1 MAGEIKPI
9 FSKEAE
15 AQLNKINSEISLI
28 YDNVKELDKIKLDFK
43 SFKGYQKAVEEQE
56 KSTEK
61 LTASQKKLEKATE
74 NLSFAQSEEG
84 KELARLRQL
93 TNQQNKENR
102 EAAKDATTA
111 ADGYDRLRIEL
122 TKAEKKYRDLA
133 STQGLATAET
143 KKAQKQV
150 QDLRQEI
157 DDINEPIGRFNDNV
171 GNYASAVPGFDRLNG
186 ALSGVGVNLGEIA
199 SGGVGVR
206 AAFAAIGAGLV
217 SATRAG
223 LAFIATPIG
232 LTIAALAAIGIAT
245 KAFFDFNVK
254 IAETNVL
261 VERLANTTGAATDKL
276 REQATAIESA
286 YGKDFNEA
294 VRELADLQRDFG
306 VSSEEA
312 FKIYNDGLARG
323 GAASGEF
330 GDSIRE
336 YGQLFAANGFSA
348 QEFIDILN
356 TGIDL
361 GIYNDKLPD
370 AIKEAGISLQ
380 EQTKSTREALV
391 NAFGASFT
399 ADLLDQ
405 VNTGAITIKDAL
417 NLIAEESERVGLN
430 QEQLATL
437 TADVFRGA
445 GEDAGGAQKIFEALN
460 ESVNL
465 SSEALSD
472 LSEAQRKS
480 AELFDELESAQT
492 EAFKSDDAIA
502 FLAVVKQVWIKIKIA
517 FFDSITFITK
527 TWVSGIELIGA
538 NFAAFS
544 VRIQAIP
551 ALFKAVFEDVKS
563 ILKDA
568 ATNAVQ
574 YGEVLGKA
582 FSFDFS
588 GAAAQLKGI
597 KDVNFELKN
606 TKKIQEDTDNAAK
619 LAYTNALEQVR
630 ADKKALIELNKLN
643 EELATAGG
651 GVTGGGTDGGG
662 TDGDDGE
669 SDGFDVSA
677 AIKAAGIKN
686 AQALA
691 EEQNKLSEQ
700 FKNSDSA
707 TAAKEFIDG
716 LASLQK
722 QYNAELI
729 SDTIE
734 TLEKIIE
741 VENLTDDERK
751 EALETLADF
760 RIDLQKNNVKTLE
773 ELAKEQAKK
782 EQDLRD
788 KEKEAKD
795 KQADEDKERAESVQ
809 QAKQIITELGF
820 EALTDIT
827 NEFFDRQSEKNAAEL
842 AKFEEE
848 QNKRLEYVNQL
859 EADGAITEEEA
870 SARRIRLEEET
881 AKKQTEIKRKQA
893 MQDKA
898 QALFNIAVNTAQAA
912 IASIAAAPLAIG
924 ALPNPAGIA
933 SLAAVIAQGAI
944 QAAIVASRP
953 IPEFYKGTDYSPE
966 GLAFVGER
974 GAELI
979 EYPDGTQRIAAEKT
993 LEYLPE
999 GTKVK
1004 TAEQT
1009 RALMNDGLKGEI
1021 RGLRSDLKRKK
1032 MSVNIDVRNNSRI
1045 EYLGL

>member
-15 AQLNKINSEISLI
+15 AQLNKINTEISLI

-74 NLSFAQSEEG
+74 NLSFAQTEEG

-111 ADGYDRLRIEL
+111 AEGYDRLRLEL

-150 QDLRQEI
+150 QELRQEI

-171 GNYASAVPGFDRLNG
+171 GNYASAIPGFDRLNG
-186 ALSGVGVNLGEIA
+186 ALSGLGVNLDGIA
-199 SGGVGVR
+199 AGSGGVKAV
-206 AAFAAIGAGLV
+206 FAAIGAGLV

-232 LTIAALAAIGIAT
+232 ATIAALVAIGIAT

-312 FKIYNDGLARG
+312 FEIYNDGLARG

-370 AIKEAGISLQ
+370 AIKEAGISLN
-380 EQTKSTREALV
+380 EQTKATREALV

-417 NLIAEESERVGLN
+417 NLIAEESEKVGLN

-492 EAFKSDDAIA
+492 EAFKSDEAVA

-527 TWVSGIELIGA
+527 KWVSGIELIGA

-544 VRIQAIP
+544 VRIQSIP
-551 ALFKAVFEDVKS
+551 KLFKAVFEDVKS

-568 ATNAVQ
+568 AANAVQ
-574 YGEVLGKA
+574 YGEVLAKA
-582 FSFDFS
+582 FSFDFD

-619 LAYTNALEQVR
+619 LAYNNALEQVR

-643 EELATAGG
+643 EELGATGG
-651 GVTGGGTDGGG
+651 GGTGGGTDGGG
-662 TDGDDGE
+662 TEGATGGGE
-669 SDGFDVSA
+669 SEGFDVSG
-677 AIKAAGIKN
+677 AIKEAAKKN
-686 AQALA
+686 AKALA
-691 EEQNKLSEQ
+691 DEQKALSDQ
-700 FKNSDSA
+700 FKNSQIGSQ
-707 TAAKEFIDG
+707 EFIDG
-716 LASLQK
+716 LSSLQK

-788 KEKEAKD
+788 EEAKAKD
-795 KQADEDKERAESVQ
+795 KQAEDDKKRAESVQ

-827 NEFFDRQSEKNAAEL
+827 NEFFDRQSEKNAEEL

-870 SARRIRLEEET
+870 SARRLRLEEET

-893 MQDKA
+893 IQDKA

-912 IASIAAAPLAIG
+912 IASLAAAPLATAFG
-924 ALPNPAGIA
+924 PNPAGIA
-933 SLAAVIAQGAI
+933 ALAAVLAQGTI

-1009 RALMNDGLKGEI
+1009 RALLNDGLKGEI
-1021 RGLRSDLKRKK
+1021 KGLRSDLKRKK

>member
-28 YDNVKELDKIKLDFK
+28 YDNVKQLDKIKLDFQ

-74 NLSFAQSEEG
+74 NLSFAQTEEG

-102 EAAKDATTA
+102 DAAKDATTA
-111 ADGYDRLRIEL
+111 AEGYDRLRIEL

-133 STQGLATAET
+133 ATQGLATTET
-143 KKAQKQV
+143 KKAQKEV
-150 QDLRQEI
+150 QDLREEI
-157 DDINEPIGRFNDNV
+157 DGINEPIGRFNDNV
-171 GNYASAVPGFDRLNG
+171 GNYASAIPGFSRLDG
-186 ALSGVGVNLGEIA
+186 ALSSVGVSMEGIA
-199 SGGVGVR
+199 AGSVGVK
-206 AAFAAIGAGLV
+206 AAFAAVAAGLA

-223 LAFIATPIG
+223 LRFIATPVG
-232 LTIAALAAIGIAT
+232 ATIAALAAVGIAT
-245 KAFFDFNVK
+245 AAFFKFNIK
-254 IAETNVL
+254 IGETNVL
-261 VERLANTTGAATDKL
+261 VEQLANTTGAATDKL
-276 REQATAIESA
+276 RQQATAIESA
-286 YGKDFNEA
+286 YGKDFKEA
-294 VRELADLQRDFG
+294 VKELADLQRDFG
-306 VSSEEA
+306 ISSEEA

-380 EQTKSTREALV
+380 EQTKSTRAALV

-399 ADLLDQ
+399 ASVLNQ
-405 VNTGAITIKDAL
+405 VNSGAISIKEAL
-417 NLIAEESERVGLN
+417 NLIAEESEKVGLN

-460 ESVNL
+460 KSVDLTAESL
-465 SSEALSD
+465 TD
-472 LSEAQRKS
+472 LAEAQRKS
-480 AELFDELESAQT
+480 AELFNELEEAQT
-492 EAFKSDDAIA
+492 EAFKSDNAIA
-502 FLAVVKQVWIKIKIA
+502 FGAQLKNIWINIKIG
-517 FFDSITFITK
+517 FFDSISFVRDII
-527 TWVSGIELIGA
+527 SEGIGFVKA
-538 NFAAFS
+538 DFASLS
-544 VRIQAIP
+544 VRVSAIP
-551 ALFKAVFEDVKS
+551 KVFKAVFEDV
-563 ILKDA
+563 INTLKDVA
-568 ATNAVQ
+568 NNAVQ
-574 YGEVLGKA
+574 YGEVIGKA
-582 FSFDFS
+582 LSLDFS
-588 GAAAQLKGI
+588 GAKDQLKGI
-597 KDVNFELKN
+597 QDVNFELIN
-606 TKKIQEDTDNAAK
+606 TKNIQEETESAAR
-619 LAYTNALEQVR
+619 LAYLMSLKRTSDE
-630 ADKKALIELNKLN
+630 KAAIIELNKVK
-643 EELATAGG
+643 AAGP
-651 GVTGGGTDGGG
+651 DGP
-662 TDGDDGE
+662 DGDGPDGDGPDGTE
-669 SDGFDVSA
+669 SGGFDVSA
-677 AIKAAGIKN
+677 AIKDAGIKN

-700 FKNSDSA
+700 FKNSEIGA
-707 TAAKEFIDG
+707 QEFIDG

-741 VENLTDDERK
+741 VENLSVEERA
-751 EALETLADF
+751 EALEMLADF

-773 ELAKEQAKK
+773 ELAKEQA
-782 EQDLRD
+782 D
-788 KEKEAKD
+788 KENQREDIRVKDAEERDEAELK
-795 KQADEDKERAESVQ
+795 RAESVAE
-809 QAKQIITELGF
+809 AKKIIEELGF
-820 EALTDIT
+820 EVLTDLT
-827 NEFFDRQSEKNAAEL
+827 NEFFSRRTEKNEEEF
-842 AKFEEE
+842 AKFQEE
-848 QNKRLEYVNQL
+848 QNKRLEYINLL

-870 SARRIRLEEET
+870 SARRIKLEEET
-881 AKKQTEIKRKQA
+881 VRKQTEIKRKQA

-898 QALFNIAVNTAQAA
+898 QALFNIAVGTAQAA
-912 IASIAAAPLAIG
+912 IASLAAAPLAYGIV
-924 ALPNPAGIA
+924 PNPAGVA
-933 SLAAVIAQGAI
+933 SLAAVVSQGVI

-953 IPEFYKGTDYSPE
+953 IPEFYKGTDSSPE

-1009 RALMNDGLKGEI
+1009 RALLNDGLKGEI
-1021 RGLRSDLKRKK
+1021 KGLRSDLKRKK

>member
-1 MAGEIKPI
+1 M
-9 FSKEAE
+9 
-15 AQLNKINSEISLI
+15 
-28 YDNVKELDKIKLDFK
+28 
-43 SFKGYQKAVEEQE
+43 
-56 KSTEK
+56 
-61 LTASQKKLEKATE
+61 
-74 NLSFAQSEEG
+74 
-84 KELARLRQL
+84 
-93 TNQQNKENR
+93 
-102 EAAKDATTA
+102 
-111 ADGYDRLRIEL
+111 
-122 TKAEKKYRDLA
+122 
-133 STQGLATAET
+133 
-143 KKAQKQV
+143 
-150 QDLRQEI
+150 
-157 DDINEPIGRFNDNV
+157 
-171 GNYASAVPGFDRLNG
+171 
-186 ALSGVGVNLGEIA
+186 GEIA

-232 LTIAALAAIGIAT
+232 ATIAALAAIGIAT

-312 FKIYNDGLARG
+312 FEIYNDGLARG

-370 AIKEAGISLQ
+370 AIKEAGISLN
-380 EQTKSTREALV
+380 EQTKATREALV

-492 EAFKSDDAIA
+492 EAFKSDDAVA
-502 FLAVVKQVWIKIKIA
+502 FLAVVKQVWIKIKIK
-517 FFDSITFITK
+517 FFESITFITK
-527 TWVSGIELIGA
+527 KWVSGIELIGA
-538 NFAAFS
+538 NLASFS
-544 VRIQAIP
+544 VRISAIP
-551 ALFKAVFEDVKS
+551 ALFKAVFQDVKS

-568 ATNAVQ
+568 ASSAVQ
-574 YGEVLGKA
+574 YGQVLGKA
-582 FSFDFS
+582 FSFDFD

-606 TKKIQEDTDNAAK
+606 TKKIQEETDNAAK
-619 LAYTNALEQVR
+619 IAYNNALEQVR
-630 ADKKALIELNKLN
+630 SDKQALIELNKLN
-643 EELATAGG
+643 EELAKEQAKKEKDKDKDKDNEADEDKET
-651 GVTGGGTDGGG
+651 
-662 TDGDDGE
+662 E
-669 SDGFDVSA
+669 GFDVSA
-677 AIKAAGIKN
+677 AIKEAAKKN
-686 AQALA
+686 AKALA
-691 EEQNKLSEQ
+691 DEQEKLSEQ
-700 FKNSDSA
+700 FKNSQIGSQ
-707 TAAKEFIDG
+707 EFIDG
-716 LASLQK
+716 LSSLQK

-751 EALETLADF
+751 KALETLADF

-788 KEKEAKD
+788 QEAKAKD
-795 KQADEDKERAESVQ
+795 KEAQKDKERAESVQ
-809 QAKQIITELGF
+809 QAKEIITELGF

-893 MQDKA
+893 IQDKA

-912 IASIAAAPLAIG
+912 IASLAAAPLAT
-924 ALPNPAGIA
+924 ALGPNPAGIA
-933 SLAAVIAQGAI
+933 ALAAVLAQGTI

-1021 RGLRSDLKRKK
+1021 KGLRSDLKRKK

>member
-111 ADGYDRLRIEL
+111 ADGYDRLRLEL

-143 KKAQKQV
+143 KKAQQEV
-150 QDLRQEI
+150 QDLRQAI

-171 GNYASAVPGFDRLNG
+171 GNYASAIPGFDRLNG
-186 ALSGVGVNLGEIA
+186 ALSGLGVNLDGIA
-199 SGGVGVR
+199 AGSGGVKS
-206 AAFAAIGAGLV
+206 AFATIGSGLA

-232 LTIAALAAIGIAT
+232 AAIAALVAVGIAT
-245 KAFFDFNVK
+245 KAFFDFNIK
-254 IAETNVL
+254 IGETNIL

-312 FKIYNDGLARG
+312 FEIYNDGLARG

-370 AIKEAGISLQ
+370 AIKEAGISLN
-380 EQTKSTREALV
+380 EQTKATREALV

-465 SSEALSD
+465 SGEALSD

-480 AELFDELESAQT
+480 AELFNELERAQT
-492 EAFKSDDAIA
+492 RAFKSEAAIA
-502 FLAVVKQVWIKIKIA
+502 FTQSIKNIGTQALTVIINLLADYRERVVNTFNTAKLVVFNFKEILLNLPQIFKGLGKDILAFGNQYIQTFKNVVESIKKFNFKGALADFNNLEFKFTETENVVKNLDGVKEYIA
-517 FFDSITFITK
+517 LEEERK
-527 TWVSGIELIGA
+527 
-538 NFAAFS
+538 N
-544 VRIQAIP
+544 
-551 ALFKAVFEDVKS
+551 
-563 ILKDA
+563 ILLE
-568 ATNAVQ
+568 Q
-574 YGEVLGKA
+574 
-582 FSFDFS
+582 
-588 GAAAQLKGI
+588 
-597 KDVNFELKN
+597 
-606 TKKIQEDTDNAAK
+606 AK
-619 LAYTNALEQVR
+619 L
-630 ADKKALIELNKLN
+630 
-643 EELATAGG
+643 EERATAGG
-651 GVTGGGTDGGG
+651 AGGRG
-662 TDGDDGE
+662 GDDDE
-669 SDGFDVSA
+669 SKGFDVSG

-686 AQALA
+686 AKALGD
-691 EEQNKLSEQ
+691 EQNKLSEQ
-700 FKNSDSA
+700 FKNSEIGSE
-707 TAAKEFIDG
+707 EFIDG

-751 EALETLADF
+751 KALETLADF

-788 KEKEAKD
+788 QEAKD
-795 KQADEDKERAESVQ
+795 AEKAAEAEIERAERVQ
-809 QAKQIITELGF
+809 QAKEIITELGF

-912 IASIAAAPLAIG
+912 IRSLAAAPLALG
-924 ALPNPAGIA
+924 AAPNPAGIA

-1021 RGLRSDLKRKK
+1021 KGLRSDLKRKK

>member
-111 ADGYDRLRIEL
+111 AEGYDRLRIEL

-133 STQGLATAET
+133 STQGLASAET

-150 QDLRQEI
+150 QELRQEI

-171 GNYASAVPGFDRLNG
+171 GNYASAIPGFDRLNG
-186 ALSGVGVNLGEIA
+186 ALSGLGVNLDGIA
-199 SGGVGVR
+199 AGSGGVKS
-206 AAFAAIGAGLV
+206 AFATIGSGLA

-232 LTIAALAAIGIAT
+232 AAIAALAAVGLAA
-245 KAFFDFNVK
+245 KAFFDFNVE
-254 IAETNVL
+254 IAETNIL

-312 FKIYNDGLARG
+312 FEIYNDGLARG

-370 AIKEAGISLQ
+370 AIKEAGISLN
-380 EQTKSTREALV
+380 EQTKATREALV

-399 ADLLDQ
+399 ADLLDK
-405 VNTGAITIKDAL
+405 VNSGAISIKDAL
-417 NLIAEESERVGLN
+417 NLIAQESEKVGLN

-460 ESVNL
+460 QSVNL
-465 SSEALSD
+465 TDESLSD
-472 LSEAQRKS
+472 LSQAQKET
-480 AELFDELESAQT
+480 AGLLDELEAAQT
-492 EAFKSDDAIA
+492 RAFKSDALIA
-502 FLAVVKQVWIKIKIA
+502 FNAALKNTWIGIKIG
-517 FFDSITFITK
+517 FFNAISFVSDTITE
-527 TWVSGIELIGA
+527 GIGYIKA
-538 NFAAFS
+538 DFASLS
-544 VRIQAIP
+544 VRIQSIP
-551 ALFKAVFEDVKS
+551 AVFKAVFQDVIR
-563 ILKDA
+563 ILQDVA
-568 ATNAVQ
+568 NNAVQ
-574 YGEVLGKA
+574 YGQVIEKA
-582 FSFDFS
+582 FRLDFQ
-588 GAAAQLKGI
+588 GAKDQLKGI
-597 KDVNFELKN
+597 EAVNFELKN
-606 TKKIQEDTDNAAK
+606 TKKIQEETESAARF
-619 LAYTNALEQVR
+619 AYLNSLKQTNEEKQSI
-630 ADKKALIELNKLN
+630 KELN
-643 EELATAGG
+643 ELKKEGATAGG

-691 EEQNKLSEQ
+691 EEQNKLSDK
-700 FKNSDSA
+700 FKNSQIGSQ
-707 TAAKEFIDG
+707 EFIDG
-716 LASLQK
+716 LSSLQK

-788 KEKEAKD
+788 QEAKAKD
-795 KQADEDKERAESVQ
+795 KQAEDDKKRAESVQ

-893 MQDKA
+893 IQDKA

-912 IASIAAAPLAIG
+912 IASLAAAPLAT
-924 ALPNPAGIA
+924 ALGPNPAGIA
-933 SLAAVIAQGAI
+933 ALAAVLAQGTI

-979 EYPDGTQRIAAEKT
+979 EYPDGTQRIAAQKT

-1021 RGLRSDLKRKK
+1021 KGLRSDLKRKK

>member
-111 ADGYDRLRIEL
+111 ADGYDRLRLEL

-143 KKAQKQV
+143 KKAQQEV
-150 QDLRQEI
+150 QDLRQAI

-171 GNYASAVPGFDRLNG
+171 GNYASAIPGFDRLNG
-186 ALSGVGVNLGEIA
+186 ALSGLGVNLDGIA
-199 SGGVGVR
+199 AGSGGVKS
-206 AAFAAIGAGLV
+206 AFATIGSGLA

-232 LTIAALAAIGIAT
+232 AAIAALVAVGIAT
-245 KAFFDFNVK
+245 KAFFDFNIK
-254 IAETNVL
+254 IGETNIL

-312 FKIYNDGLARG
+312 FEIYNDGLARG

-370 AIKEAGISLQ
+370 AIKEAGISLN
-380 EQTKSTREALV
+380 EQTKATREALV

-405 VNTGAITIKDAL
+405 VNSGAITIKDAL

-465 SSEALSD
+465 SGEALSD

-480 AELFDELESAQT
+480 AELFNELERAQT
-492 EAFKSDDAIA
+492 RAFKSEAAIA
-502 FLAVVKQVWIKIKIA
+502 FTQSIKNIGTQALTVIINLLADYRERVVNTFNTAKLVVFNFKEILLNLPQIFKGLGKDILAFGNQYIQTFKNVVESIKKFNFKGALADFNNLEFKFTETENVVKNLDGVKEYIA
-517 FFDSITFITK
+517 LEEERK
-527 TWVSGIELIGA
+527 
-538 NFAAFS
+538 N
-544 VRIQAIP
+544 
-551 ALFKAVFEDVKS
+551 
-563 ILKDA
+563 ILLE
-568 ATNAVQ
+568 Q
-574 YGEVLGKA
+574 
-582 FSFDFS
+582 
-588 GAAAQLKGI
+588 
-597 KDVNFELKN
+597 
-606 TKKIQEDTDNAAK
+606 AK
-619 LAYTNALEQVR
+619 L
-630 ADKKALIELNKLN
+630 
-643 EELATAGG
+643 EERATAGG
-651 GVTGGGTDGGG
+651 AGGRG
-662 TDGDDGE
+662 GDDDE
-669 SDGFDVSA
+669 SKGFDVSG

-686 AQALA
+686 AKALGD
-691 EEQNKLSEQ
+691 EQNKLSEQ
-700 FKNSDSA
+700 FKNSEIGSE
-707 TAAKEFIDG
+707 EFIDG

-751 EALETLADF
+751 KALETLADF

-788 KEKEAKD
+788 QEAKD
-795 KQADEDKERAESVQ
+795 AEKAAEAEIERAERVQ
-809 QAKQIITELGF
+809 QAKEIITELGF

-912 IASIAAAPLAIG
+912 IRSLAAAPLALG
-924 ALPNPAGIA
+924 AAPNPAGIA

-1021 RGLRSDLKRKK
+1021 KGLRSDLKRKK

>member
-28 YDNVKELDKIKLDFK
+28 YDNVKELDKIKLNFK

-61 LTASQKKLEKATE
+61 LTASQKKLQKATE
-74 NLSFAQSEEG
+74 NLSFAQTEEG

-111 ADGYDRLRIEL
+111 AEGYDRLRLEL

-133 STQGLATAET
+133 STQGLASAET

-150 QDLRQEI
+150 QELRQEI

-171 GNYASAVPGFDRLNG
+171 GNYASAIPGFDRLNG
-186 ALSGVGVNLGEIA
+186 ALSGLGVNLDGIA
-199 SGGVGVR
+199 AGSGGVKS
-206 AAFAAIGAGLV
+206 AFAAIGAGLV

-232 LTIAALAAIGIAT
+232 AAIAALVAVGIAT

-370 AIKEAGISLQ
+370 AIKEAGISLN
-380 EQTKSTREALV
+380 EQTKATREALV

-405 VNTGAITIKDAL
+405 VNSGAITIKDAL

-460 ESVNL
+460 QSVNL

-480 AELFDELESAQT
+480 AELFNQLEAAQT
-492 EAFKSDDAIA
+492 RAFKSEQAIA
-502 FLAVVKQVWIKIKIA
+502 FTQAIKNIGTQALTVLINMLADYRERVVNTFNTAKLVVFNFKEILLNLPQIFKGLGKDIVSFGNQYIKTFKNVVESIKKFNFKDALSEFNNLEFKFTETENVVKNLDGVKEYL
-517 FFDSITFITK
+517 
-527 TWVSGIELIGA
+527 ELEEE
-538 NFAAFS
+538 
-544 VRIQAIP
+544 R
-551 ALFKAVFEDVKS
+551 
-563 ILKDA
+563 
-568 ATNAVQ
+568 
-574 YGEVLGKA
+574 
-582 FSFDFS
+582 
-588 GAAAQLKGI
+588 
-597 KDVNFELKN
+597 
-606 TKKIQEDTDNAAK
+606 KKI
-619 LAYTNALEQVR
+619 LLEQ
-630 ADKKALIELNKLN
+630 AKIE
-643 EELATAGG
+643 EEATAGG
-651 GVTGGGTDGGG
+651 TGGGTDGG
-662 TDGDDGE
+662 E
-669 SDGFDVSA
+669 SAGFDVSG
-677 AIKAAGIKN
+677 AIKEAAKKN
-686 AQALA
+686 AKALA
-691 EEQNKLSEQ
+691 DEQKALSEQ
-700 FKNSDSA
+700 FKNSQIGSQ
-707 TAAKEFIDG
+707 EFIDG
-716 LASLQK
+716 LSNLQK

-760 RIDLQKNNVKTLE
+760 RIDLQKNNVKNLE

-782 EQDLRD
+782 EQEQRD
-788 KEKEAKD
+788 KEAKD
-795 KQADEDKERAESVQ
+795 AEKAAEAEIERAERVQ

-827 NEFFDRQSEKNAAEL
+827 NEFFDRQSEKNAEEL

-870 SARRIRLEEET
+870 SARRLRLEEET
-881 AKKQTEIKRKQA
+881 ARKQTEIKRKQA

-912 IASIAAAPLAIG
+912 IRSLAAAPLALG
-924 ALPNPAGIA
+924 AAPNPAGIA
-933 SLAAVIAQGAI
+933 ALAAVLAQGTI

-1009 RALMNDGLKGEI
+1009 RALLNDGLKGEI
-1021 RGLRSDLKRKK
+1021 KGLRSDLKRKK